1 MTAVRGTFVSVCS
14 IDGAGKT
21 TLLKGLHDHLLSR
34 GLDPVLTREP
44 GGTALGEKLRMIVLD
59 PNLRGLS
66 AETEVLLMFA
76 MRAQLVRDVIE
87 PALAAGRWVLS
98 DRFTDAS
105 YAYQGGG
112 RGIQKERI
120 AWLEEFATAGLVPDR
135 TLLLDI
141 PVHTGRARTV
151 VRGRIDRIETET
163 DAFFNRVRDTYL
175 DRAAAEPDRFRVIDA
190 TPAADKVLA
199 SAIEALSGL

>member
-1 MTAVRGTFVSVCS
+1 
-14 IDGAGKT
+14 
-21 TLLKGLHDHLLSR
+21 
-34 GLDPVLTREP
+34 
-44 GGTALGEKLRMIVLD
+44 
-59 PNLRGLS
+59 
-66 AETEVLLMFA
+66 MFA